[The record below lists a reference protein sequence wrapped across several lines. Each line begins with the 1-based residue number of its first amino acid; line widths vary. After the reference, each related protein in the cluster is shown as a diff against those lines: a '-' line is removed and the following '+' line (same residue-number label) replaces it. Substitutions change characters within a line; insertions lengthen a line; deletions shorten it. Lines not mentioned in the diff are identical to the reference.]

1 MLFGGDEFVD
11 SFCGRWWDK
20 YRTSVSVQE
29 RISFWKNSDL
39 SFYYVLT
46 LLYSNVFSGKCNKK
60 LNEEI
65 SKIVENSETRN
76 IILSLT
82 SAPEKII

>member
-11 SFCGRWWDK
+11 SFSGRWWDK

-60 LNEEI
+60 LKEEI
-65 SKIVENSETRN
+65 SKIVENSETRS